1 MQQSPL
7 LFGGPVELCA
17 TVPSTPARY
26 TVSALRDCLRTEALA
41 LRELLV
47 SHRLAGLGA
56 GNLPG
61 LAGRALTDAMPLYRL
76 EAGLDAG
83 ICVMACAP

>member
-7 LFGGPVELCA
+7 LLGGPVELCA
-17 TVPSTPARY
+17 TVPATPARC

-41 LRELLV
+41 LRELV
-47 SHRLAGLGA
+47 SHRLAGTVA

-61 LAGRALTDAMPLYRL
+61 LAGRALTDAMPFFRL
-76 EAGLDAG
+76 EGGLDAG

>member
-7 LFGGPVELCA
+7 LLGGPVELCA
-17 TVPSTPARY
+17 TVPATPARY
-26 TVSALRDCLRTEALA
+26 TVGALRDCLRTEALA

-47 SHRLAGLGA
+47 SHRLAGMGA
-56 GNLPG
+56 GNLSG
-61 LAGRALTDAMPLYRL
+61 LAGRALTDALPLCRL